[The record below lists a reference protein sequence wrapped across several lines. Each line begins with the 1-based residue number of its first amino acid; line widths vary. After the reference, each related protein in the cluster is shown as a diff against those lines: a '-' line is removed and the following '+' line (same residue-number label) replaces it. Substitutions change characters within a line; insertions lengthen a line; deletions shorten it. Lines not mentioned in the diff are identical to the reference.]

1 MGRTPLPMSTTPQSE
16 QEIRSRVTR
25 VFVVQAIAGI
35 AVLVTITL
43 LRARETERIYID
55 LGERAPLV
63 VLLFFAFVA
72 VLGLL
77 KFQLTRIIF
86 VSMVISGCIAMFP
99 ILGPVISTWIAV
111 LAAMAARTISSM
123 IERGVPGGG
132 RFELINTL
140 RLFGTYGIPVAGA
153 SILFVALGGNPPH
166 VTAGSAE
173 AARIVLCGLVLILAN
188 NLLME
193 SVMVAYGYPRDK
205 RLRISLIDASIYLIT
220 LPYVVLLSFAI
231 PELGLAGFAALAFS
245 ATVINYVARRF
256 SDARYRTRNQLQRLV
271 SLSNIGKTISLNF
284 TTDELLET
292 IYRECR
298 KVVDVTLFSIALVD
312 ESTDEL
318 SFEIEYVNGEKRPK
332 ERIPMGE
339 GLNDWVIHNG
349 RTLRLASNQEERVVG
364 VTAIEDGLPT
374 ESWLGVPMIARDRVV
389 GVISIQSYVK
399 NVFTEEDELLL
410 TAIATQAAVALENA
424 NLYRDLEGLTYA
436 LEHRVQERTGE
447 LRETNLRLLAAD
459 RSKNQFLAN
468 MSHELRTP
476 LNSIIGFADVL
487 LEKTEGLLPPKR
499 HGFMRNI
506 RTAGKHLLTLINDI
520 LDLSKIEAGKMELHV
535 QEFDVQNALDALE
548 RIMHTYAEQQGVKL
562 EIEVEPNVP
571 HVRLDEARLRQILF
585 NLVSNAVKFSHRG
598 STVAIRVGRRS
609 STESRLRCDSLR
621 IDVIDHGIG
630 MEEAELRK
638 IFEEFYQTDDG
649 RRSQRGGTGL
659 GLSLTRNFVEL
670 HHGSIDVHSKPGE
683 GSTFTVLLPLVH
695 PSADETARASA
706 VVAEPGRA

>member
-1 MGRTPLPMSTTPQSE
+1 MATTPHSE
-16 QEIRSRVTR
+16 QEIRKRVTR
-25 VFVVQAIAGI
+25 VFVVQAIAGL
-35 AVLVTITL
+35 AVLLAITI
-43 LRARETERIYID
+43 LRAEETERIYVDI
-55 LGERAPLV
+55 GHRGPLV
-63 VLLFFAFVA
+63 VLVFFVFIAA
-72 VLGLL
+72 LGLL

-123 IERGVPGGG
+123 GDRGVARAG

-140 RLFGTYGIPVAGA
+140 RLSGTYGIPVAGA
-153 SILFVALGGNPPH
+153 SMLFVALGGNPPY
-166 VTAGSAE
+166 VTANGAE
-173 AARIVLCGLVLILAN
+173 ATRIVLCGLVLILAN

-193 SVMVAYGYPRDK
+193 AVMVAYGYPRDK

-220 LPYVVLLSFAI
+220 FPYVVLMTFAI
-231 PELGLAGFAALAFS
+231 PELGLAGFLALAFS
-245 ATVINYVARRF
+245 ALVINYVARRF
-256 SDARYRTRNQLQRLV
+256 ADARYRTRNQLQRLV

-312 ESTDEL
+312 EATDEL
-318 SFEIEYVNGEKRPK
+318 AFEIDYVNGEKRQK
-332 ERIPMGE
+332 ERIPIGE
-339 GLNDWVIHNG
+339 GLNSWVIRNG
-349 RTLRLASNQEERVVG
+349 RILRLASNQEERAIG
-364 VTAIEDGLPT
+364 VTSVEDGLAT

-389 GVISIQSYVK
+389 GVISIQSFVK
-399 NVFTEEDELLL
+399 SIFTEEDELLL

-424 NLYRDLEGLTYA
+424 NLYRDLEGLTCA

-476 LNSIIGFADVL
+476 LNSIVGFADVL
-487 LEKTEGLLPPKR
+487 LEKTEGLLPDKR

-520 LDLSKIEAGKMELHV
+520 LDLSKIEAGKMELHIE
-535 QEFDVQNALDALE
+535 EFDVRHALDALE
-548 RIMHTYAEQQGVKL
+548 RVMHTYAEQQGVKL
-562 EIEVEPNVP
+562 EIDVEPGVP
-571 HVRLDEARLRQILF
+571 LLRLDESRLRQILF
-585 NLVSNAVKFSHRG
+585 NLVSNAVKFSNRG
-598 STVAIRVGRRS
+598 GTVTIRVGCSRAA
-609 STESRLRCDSLR
+609 ESRLRCDSLR

-638 IFEEFYQTDDG
+638 IFDEFYQTEDG

-670 HHGSIDVHSKPGE
+670 HHGSIDVRSRPGE
-683 GSTFTVLLPLVH
+683 GSTFTVHLPLVH
-695 PSADETARASA
+695 PAADEPAGGPAI
-706 VVAEPGRA
+706 VAQPGRA

>member
-1 MGRTPLPMSTTPQSE
+1 M
-16 QEIRSRVTR
+16 TR
-25 VFVVQAIAGI
+25 VFIVQVFAGL
-35 AVLVTITL
+35 AVLLAITI
-43 LRARETERIYID
+43 LRAAETERVYVD
-55 LGERAPLV
+55 LGDRAPLV
-63 VLLFFAFVA
+63 LLAFFALITA
-72 VLGLL
+72 LGLL

-99 ILGPVISTWIAV
+99 VLGPVISTWIAT

-123 IERGVPGGG
+123 GDRGSAAGG

-140 RLFGTYGIPVAGA
+140 RLSGTYGIPVAGA
-153 SILFVALGGNPPH
+153 SILFVALGGDPPH
-166 VTAGSAE
+166 VTASGSE
-173 AARIVLCGLVLILAN
+173 AVRIVLCGLVLILAN

-193 SVMVAYGYPRDK
+193 AVMVAYGYPRDK
-205 RLRISLIDASIYLIT
+205 RLRLSVIDASIYLIT
-220 LPYVVLLSFAI
+220 LPYVVLMTFSI
-231 PELGLAGFAALAFS
+231 PELGISGFLALGFS
-245 ATVINYVARRF
+245 ALVINYIARRF
-256 SDARYRTRNQLQRLV
+256 ADARYRTRNQLQRLV

-298 KVVDVTLFSIALVD
+298 KVVDVSLFSIALLD
-312 ESTDEL
+312 ETTDEL
-318 SFEIEYVNGEKRPK
+318 AFEIDYVNGEKRSK
-332 ERIPMGE
+332 ERIPVGD
-339 GLNDWVIHNG
+339 GLNSWVIRNG
-349 RTLRLASNQEERVVG
+349 RILRLASNQEERAVG
-364 VTAIEDGLPT
+364 VTSIEDGLAT

-389 GVISIQSYVK
+389 GVISIQSFVK

-436 LEHRVQERTGE
+436 LEHRVQERTAE

-476 LNSIIGFADVL
+476 LNSIVGFADVL
-487 LEKTEGLLPPKR
+487 LEKTEGLLSDKR

-520 LDLSKIEAGKMELHV
+520 LDLSKIEAGKMELHIE
-535 QEFDVQNALDALE
+535 EFDVRHALDALE
-548 RIMHTYAEQQGVKL
+548 RVMHTYAEQQGVKL
-562 EIEVEPNVP
+562 GIEVEPDVP
-571 HVRLDEARLRQILF
+571 RVRLDEGRLRQLLF

-598 STVAIRVGRRS
+598 SAVTIRVGRCNAA
-609 STESRLRCDSLR
+609 ESRLRCDSLR

-630 MEEAELRK
+630 MEDAELRK

-683 GSTFTVLLPLVH
+683 GSTFTVHLPLIH
-695 PSADETARASA
+695 PAAPASASEPA

>member
-1 MGRTPLPMSTTPQSE
+1 
-16 QEIRSRVTR
+16 
-25 VFVVQAIAGI
+25 
-35 AVLVTITL
+35 
-43 LRARETERIYID
+43 
-55 LGERAPLV
+55 
-63 VLLFFAFVA
+63 
-72 VLGLL
+72 
-77 KFQLTRIIF
+77 
-86 VSMVISGCIAMFP
+86 
-99 ILGPVISTWIAV
+99 
-111 LAAMAARTISSM
+111 
-123 IERGVPGGG
+123 
-132 RFELINTL
+132 
-140 RLFGTYGIPVAGA
+140 
-153 SILFVALGGNPPH
+153 
-166 VTAGSAE
+166 
-173 AARIVLCGLVLILAN
+173 
-188 NLLME
+188 
-193 SVMVAYGYPRDK
+193 
-205 RLRISLIDASIYLIT
+205 
-220 LPYVVLLSFAI
+220 
-231 PELGLAGFAALAFS
+231 
-245 ATVINYVARRF
+245 VINYVARRF
-256 SDARYRTRNQLQRLV
+256 ADARYRTRNQLQRLV

-298 KVVDVTLFSIALVD
+298 KVVDVSLFSIALVD
-312 ESTDEL
+312 ESNDEL
-318 SFEIEYVNGEKRPK
+318 SFEIEYVDGQRRAK

-339 GLNDWVIHNG
+339 GLNDWVIRNG
-349 RTLRLASNQEERVVG
+349 RILRLGSNTEERAIG

-374 ESWLGVPMIARDRVV
+374 ESWLGVPMVARDRVV
-389 GVISIQSYVK
+389 GVISIQSYLK

-476 LNSIIGFADVL
+476 LNSIVGFADVL
-487 LEKTEGLLPPKR
+487 LEKTEGLLPEKR

-520 LDLSKIEAGKMELHV
+520 LDLSKIEAGKMELHIE
-535 QEFDVQNALDALE
+535 EFDVRNALGALE
-548 RIMHTYAEQQGVKL
+548 RIMHSYAEQQGVRL
-562 EIEVEPNVP
+562 EIDVEPGVP
-571 HVRLDEARLRQILF
+571 PVRLDEARLRQILF

-598 STVAIRVGRRS
+598 GTVTIRVGRRGPA
-609 STESRLRCDSLR
+609 ESRLRCDSLR

-670 HHGSIDVHSKPGE
+670 HHGAIDVHSRPGE
-683 GSTFTVLLPLVH
+683 GSTFTVHLPLVH
-695 PSADETARASA
+695 PEAGSATATAGAAPEASGA
-706 VVAEPGRA
+706 